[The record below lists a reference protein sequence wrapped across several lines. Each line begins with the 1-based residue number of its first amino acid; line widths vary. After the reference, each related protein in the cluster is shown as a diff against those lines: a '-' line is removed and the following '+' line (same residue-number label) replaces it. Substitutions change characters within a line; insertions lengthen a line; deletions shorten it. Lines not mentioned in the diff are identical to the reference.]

1 MTPQEI
7 YVEKMTKKDASRI
20 WSVEDY
26 KKLYDYHEMTKS
38 ELVTLSKLKVDDIAD
53 LAPYKN
59 VIPNK
64 YQNILNELQA
74 ILETIQEMN

>member
-53 LAPYKN
+53 LAQYKHI
-59 VIPNK
+59 IPNK
-64 YQNILNELQA
+64 YQNILNDLQA